1 MLPPWLRGVAMEGLM
16 GCVVTG
22 DGVTCVRDATTT
34 SSPSAATMSLQ
45 GQSHK
50 HTTQVSDKPSSG
62 RVMSGAYR
70 AESATVIPS
79 NRGRAICRVTSLPR
93 FVSSGTTPDPTISVL
108 NLPVQPTRQQVDASK
123 HPHHVS
129 RHASPHTAA
138 SNGGAPMGKD
148 ATAFKMRMTCRTS
161 EWGDRG
167 LRNTTT
173 HAGSTP
179 AYTMLRPPQHNQGA
193 SEVQSSHAHTH
204 ATMAAQRTVARSA
217 CSRRQGW
224 RAPEPRGSAHDDV
237 CARPTAARGC

>member
-1 MLPPWLRGVAMEGLM
+1 MGDGGARECGCGPDWVAQGDAPRDPSTGDGGHCREDMMLPPWLRGVAMEGLM

-108 NLPVQPTRQQVDASK
+108 NLPVQTNPPTSRRKQAPTPRQPARIP
-123 HPHHVS
+123 PHSSEQRRRTHGEGRNGLQNAHDLSNKRVGRS
-129 RHASPHTAA
+129 RVAQHDH
-138 SNGGAPMGKD
+138 
-148 ATAFKMRMTCRTS
+148 TCRQHTS
-161 EWGDRG
+161 VHHAAP
-167 LRNTTT
+167 TTT
-173 HAGSTP
+173 QPGS
-179 AYTMLRPPQHNQGA
+179 
-193 SEVQSSHAHTH
+193 V
-204 ATMAAQRTVARSA
+204 
-217 CSRRQGW
+217 
-224 RAPEPRGSAHDDV
+224 
-237 CARPTAARGC
+237 